1 MISQDMFLLISAS
14 EFCLQWDM
22 GVSINGGIPMAG
34 WFIVEN
40 HIKIDDL
47 GVPLFQEI
55 PLSLYIYIC
64 IIMYLYVDGFIKELR
79 AVRPLAVGPCLV
91 FGNQER
97 WLWRKWMM
105 SKGTTPHWGYNQE

>member
-14 EFCLQWDM
+14 ELGLQWDM

-47 GVPLFQEI
+47 GVSLFQEI
-55 PLSLYIYIC
+55 PLSLSIYNYIY
-64 IIMYLYVDGFIKELR
+64 MYHYVSLCRWVYKG
-79 AVRPLAVGPCLV
+79 AQSCPPPCGWAML
-91 FGNQER
+91 GI
-97 WLWRKWMM
+97 W
-105 SKGTTPHWGYNQE
+105 

>member
-14 EFCLQWDM
+14 ELGLQWDM

-55 PLSLYIYIC
+55 PLSLSMYIYIYVSLC
-64 IIMYLYVDGFIKELR
+64 IFI
-79 AVRPLAVGPCLV
+79 
-91 FGNQER
+91 
-97 WLWRKWMM
+97 
-105 SKGTTPHWGYNQE
+105 

>member
-55 PLSLYIYIC
+55 PLSLYIY
-64 IIMYLYVDGFIKELR
+64 MYHYVSLCRWVYKG
-79 AVRPLAVGPCLV
+79 AQSCPPPCGWAML
-91 FGNQER
+91 GI
-97 WLWRKWMM
+97 W
-105 SKGTTPHWGYNQE
+105 